1 MFKPKSHIWAVK
13 NQLTLASL
21 AEELSRHHGHDQTLE
36 SPPLLGLHWSIP
48 FHSQLKKKIW

>member
-36 SPPLLGLHWSIP
+36 SPPLLGLH
-48 FHSQLKKKIW
+48 